1 MIEIIDTDTT
11 LLKMSVK
18 KARLEKLLMEEIASL
33 ILREL
38 KDPRLADVVITHVE
52 LSQDMSR
59 AKVYYT
65 TLQEGKEEEAGLAL
79 KHASSYI
86 RTQLTKSLKI
96 KRLPELEFVF
106 DKELKR
112 MERIWQKL

>member
-1 MIEIIDTDTT
+1 MDI
-11 LLKMSVK
+11 K

-33 ILREL
+33 IPREL

-52 LSQDMSR
+52 LSQDMRR
-59 AKVYYT
+59 ANVYFT
-65 TLQEGKEEEAGLAL
+65 TLQEGKEKEAESAL

-86 RTQLTKSLKI
+86 RAQLAKSLKI
-96 KRLPELEFVF
+96 RRLPELEFLF

-112 MERIWQKL
+112 MEKIWQKL

>member
-1 MIEIIDTDTT
+1 MDI
-11 LLKMSVK
+11 KRV
-18 KARLEKLLMEEIASL
+18 RLEKLLMEEIASL
-33 ILREL
+33 IPREL

-52 LSQDMSR
+52 LSQDMRR
-59 AKVYYT
+59 AKVYFT
-65 TLQEGKEEEAGLAL
+65 TLQEGKEKESESAL

-86 RTQLTKSLKI
+86 RSQLAKNLKI

-106 DKELKR
+106 DRELKR